1 MRMQNEENGGR
12 QAHLSPVVEE
22 EVVEPRDIHERAF
35 EFACRVVR
43 LHRTLTSKRGLSP
56 LASQLLR
63 SGTGVG
69 SNLEEAKAAQSR
81 ADFIAKV
88 RIALKEAREAHYW
101 LRLFGAAE
109 IVPMQRVAA
118 LIQEANELVAILT
131 TIILKAGTRR
141 PAALS

>member
-1 MRMQNEENGGR
+1 M
-12 QAHLSPVVEE
+12 AS
-22 EVVEPRDIHERAF
+22 PRDIHERAF

-43 LHRTLTSKRGLSP
+43 LHRTISLKRGISP

-81 ADFIAKV
+81 ADFIAKA

-109 IVPMQRVAA
+109 IVPMKRVTA
-118 LIQEANELVAILT
+118 LVQEANEIVAILT
-131 TIILKAGTRR
+131 TIVLKASTKK
-141 PAALS
+141 PALS

>member
-1 MRMQNEENGGR
+1 ME
-12 QAHLSPVVEE
+12 S
-22 EVVEPRDIHERAF
+22 PRDIHERAF

-43 LHRTLTSKRGLSP
+43 LHRTVSLKRGISP

-81 ADFIAKV
+81 ADFIAKARV
-88 RIALKEAREAHYW
+88 ALKEAREAHYW

-109 IVPMQRVAA
+109 IVPVKRVAA
-118 LIQEANELVAILT
+118 LVKEANEIVAILT
-131 TIILKAGTRR
+131 TIVLKASTKK
-141 PAALS
+141 PALS